1 MFLFFVSANSPWQ
14 GNAYM
19 CGYSCVAQMVPVMSK
34 ENMYLTVTDVVCH
47 VVFVCIDISEGMYNC
62 VEIQKAIQSA
72 FCSLVLSF
80 QPSDLKCNK

>member
-1 MFLFFVSANSPWQ
+1 MAGKCLHVWLF
-14 GNAYM
+14 M
-19 CGYSCVAQMVPVMSK
+19 CCTDVPVMSK